1 MILSFAG
8 FEGQQQFPFFFF
20 LVANTNYLFAI
31 FVRHK
36 MSVRLCGSVY
46 THSFVCVLVSVLVN
60 VREMSFC
67 VKVNFLWL
75 APRILVY

>member
-1 MILSFAG
+1 
-8 FEGQQQFPFFFF
+8 
-20 LVANTNYLFAI
+20 
-31 FVRHK
+31 